1 MSHSFPLCRVPLE
14 AVHVA
19 APDTPERMAKKG
31 RAGNGAA
38 PNQAVS
44 VVEARLSLD

>member
-1 MSHSFPLCRVPLE
+1 LSRPPEE
-14 AVHVA
+14 AVRVA
-19 APDTPERMAKKG
+19 ALDTPERIAKKG